1 MSADG
6 AMTVRLGRERDP
18 RGTSQSDLTQ
28 CEDRDRPDSR
38 GLVRVAGEDRVAPGL
53 LVEDPIT

>member
-1 MSADG
+1 
-6 AMTVRLGRERDP
+6 MTVRLGRERDP